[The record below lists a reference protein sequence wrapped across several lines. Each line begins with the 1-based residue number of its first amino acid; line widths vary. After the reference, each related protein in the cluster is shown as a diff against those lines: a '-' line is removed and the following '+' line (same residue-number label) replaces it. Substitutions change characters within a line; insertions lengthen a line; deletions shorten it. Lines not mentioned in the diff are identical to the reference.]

1 MNPILISEEKY
12 RSNPPKN
19 KKNMNPA
26 QLKLN
31 LIKHIT
37 QIEDVNL
44 LQRMQSFLNTS
55 GSLYNDTLN
64 EIPSLRNNKDTEFND
79 KEDFTDYIKEWVK
92 DM

>member
-1 MNPILISEEKY
+1 MNALE
-12 RSNPPKN
+12 
-19 KKNMNPA
+19 
-26 QLKLN
+26 LKLN

-44 LQRMQSFLNTS
+44 LQRMHAFLNTS
-55 GSLYNDTLN
+55 GSLYNDKLN
-64 EIPSLRNNKDTEFND
+64 EIPTLRNNKDEEFND

>member
-1 MNPILISEEKY
+1 MNPS
-12 RSNPPKN
+12 
-19 KKNMNPA
+19 

-44 LQRMQSFLNTS
+44 LQRMQAFLNTS
-55 GSLYNDTLN
+55 GSLYNDKLN
-64 EIPSLRNNKDTEFND
+64 EIPTLRNNKNEDFND

>member
-1 MNPILISEEKY
+1 MNTLE
-12 RSNPPKN
+12 
-19 KKNMNPA
+19 
-26 QLKLN
+26 LKLN

-37 QIEDVNL
+37 QIEDVSL
-44 LQRMQSFLNTS
+44 LQRMQAFLNTS

-64 EIPSLRNNKDTEFND
+64 KIPSLRNNKNEEFND

>member
-1 MNPILISEEKY
+1 MSLTHIFVGAYPYNHSKIRPMNAS
-12 RSNPPKN
+12 
-19 KKNMNPA
+19 

-64 EIPSLRNNKDTEFND
+64 EIPSLRNNKNEEFND

>member
-1 MNPILISEEKY
+1 MNPS
-12 RSNPPKN
+12 
-19 KKNMNPA
+19 

-44 LQRMQSFLNTS
+44 LQRMQAFLNTS
-55 GSLYNDTLN
+55 GSLYNDKLH
-64 EIPSLRNNKDTEFND
+64 EIPSLRNNKNEDFND